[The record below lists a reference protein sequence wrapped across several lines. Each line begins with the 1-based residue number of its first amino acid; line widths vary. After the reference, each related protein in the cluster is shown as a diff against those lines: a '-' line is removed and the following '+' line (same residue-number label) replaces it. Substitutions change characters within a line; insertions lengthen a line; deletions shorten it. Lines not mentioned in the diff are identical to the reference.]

1 MRLLDITASAHRDGN
16 RIDVTWAYPV
26 PAQVSGVR
34 VVRGEGSHP
43 TTPDDGVL
51 VAHGTGLATAS
62 DVNLKGETVYYYSL
76 FTFSGDPPQYDPAPL
91 PAEPPHPDP
100 HNRVSAMAISPYD
113 FAGQLY
119 ALLPAIYR
127 RYDAERGSPGSA
139 GSGQNQGPLRRFLD
153 LPGGEL
159 DRLYS
164 LTRAALAFANL
175 DQVDGRLLPLLA
187 QWIGWRTNYG
197 LPVRAQ
203 RNEIRF
209 APRIYQT
216 IGGVPTLDAT
226 VARVTGW
233 ANRTKEFVHNVART
247 NQPERLNLWSAL
259 RGTGGTWTDPA
270 LASVNFA
277 YDGRPAVVREA
288 DGSML
293 FFYHTYR
300 QHGWDIWA
308 KRFAAG
314 AWLPSRPVVDRP
326 GIDKHPAVALQS
338 SRLWLFWQS
347 YDPAQP
353 PAERKWQISFTI
365 RTGTTW
371 SAPAVFGDP
380 ATERRLPAA
389 VADNTGGLWLF
400 WLESVAGTWQLRYNR
415 HDGTD
420 WQLATPQTLP
430 LDGGQ
435 APRVEDD
442 LFVLFHPASASQ
454 RLWLFWARQEPGGP
468 AGQTRWSVVYRIKQ
482 GLDPAATDWSPIRAL
497 PKTGPGGYHDRQPA
511 ALLAAGGNI
520 ELFWSSTQ
528 PGGWS
533 IVGSTLATGPL
544 TWGPN
549 QQVSTGPDTRRAPLA
564 VDTGTGTLLAY
575 RSNAS
580 LAYAST
586 TFGATRTRDHRYA
599 GTTTVATGAV
609 AKLALRGTFEDFQT
623 YTYDTGPGGV
633 RTNDNRIARDTVG
646 LYLTPDIDDEE
657 EIKAVISRL
666 ASVLA
671 DFIPLSARAVFI
683 TP

>member
-1 MRLLDITASAHRDGN
+1 MRLLDITATAHRDGN
-16 RIDVTWAYPV
+16 RIDLAWTNPA
-26 PAQVSGVR
+26 PAQAPGVR
-34 VVRGEGSHP
+34 VVRREGSHP
-43 TTPDDGVL
+43 ATPDDGVI

-62 DVNLKGETVYYYSL
+62 DGNLKGETVYYYTL
-76 FTFSGDPPQYDPAPL
+76 FPFDGNPPQYQ
-91 PAEPPHPDP
+91 PDP
-100 HNRVSAMAISPYD
+100 HNRAGAMAISPYD

-119 ALLPAIYR
+119 AMLPAIYR

-139 GSGQNQGPLRRFLD
+139 GSGLPTVRDQGPLRRFLD

-175 DQVDGRLLPLLA
+175 DRVDGRLLPLLA

-197 LPVRAQ
+197 LPVGAQ

-259 RGTGGTWTDPA
+259 RDTAGTLTAPA

-288 DGSML
+288 DGSAL

-300 QHGWDIWA
+300 QHGWDIWT

-314 AWLPSRPVVDRP
+314 AWQPSRPVVDRP
-326 GIDKHPAVALQS
+326 GIDKHPAAALQG

-347 YDPAQP
+347 YDPAQL
-353 PAERKWQISFTI
+353 PADRIWRISFAT
-365 RTGTTW
+365 RTGTIW

-389 VADNTGGLWLF
+389 VVDNAGGLWLF
-400 WLESVAGTWQLRYNR
+400 WLEPVAGTWQLRYNR

-420 WQLATPQTLP
+420 WALATPQTLP

-442 LFVLFHPASASQ
+442 LFVLFHPASANQ

-482 GLDPAATDWSPIRAL
+482 GLDPAAADWSPIHTL

-528 PGGWS
+528 HGGWS
-533 IVGSTLATGPL
+533 VVANTLAIGPL
-544 TWGPN
+544 TWGTS
-549 QQVSTGPDTRRAPLA
+549 QQVSTGPDTRRAPVA
-564 VDTGTGTLLAY
+564 VDTGTGTLLVY
-575 RSNAS
+575 RSNES
-580 LAYAST
+580 LAYASAA
-586 TFGATRTRDHRYA
+586 FGATHTLDHRYA
-599 GTTTVATGAV
+599 GTTTVDTGAV
-609 AKLALRGTFEDFQT
+609 AKLALRGRFEDFQT
-623 YTYDTGPGGV
+623 YTYDAGPGGV
-633 RTNDNRIARDTVG
+633 RTNGNRIARDTVG
-646 LYLTPDIDDEE
+646 LYLTPDIDDED

-671 DFIPLSARAVFI
+671 EFIPLTARAVFI